1 MENKKQELT
10 NVLKPYAIE
19 YRPDGTT
26 KEITEQ
32 EYLMSKDSYP
42 RKGKQKYWKCKYYN
56 KEGLLIEYYL
66 KEKSPRQARE
76 SVVVDYGNCY
86 ELEQIEKK
94 EYDKLR
100 RVMQV

>member
-42 RKGKQKYWKCKYYN
+42 RKGKQ
-56 KEGLLIEYYL
+56 
-66 KEKSPRQARE
+66 
-76 SVVVDYGNCY
+76 
-86 ELEQIEKK
+86 IEKK
-94 EYDKLR
+94 EYDNLR